1 MANDTEKMMGD
12 YLAAIN
18 AHDLDK
24 MLTFFTDDAVYDCM
38 PLGKVSKG
46 KKEIKDFFSSTFT
59 DIPNFKLEPKSGF
72 NAGDRGAS
80 EWVMSGTLAHSSIPG
95 VPATGKK
102 FSVRGAAITEFRGGK
117 ISRNTNYWNLASM
130 LQQVGVMPG
139 PPQ

>member
-1 MANDTEKMMGD
+1 
-12 YLAAIN
+12 
-18 AHDLDK
+18 
-24 MLTFFTDDAVYDCM
+24 
-38 PLGKVSKG
+38 
-46 KKEIKDFFSSTFT
+46 
-59 DIPNFKLEPKSGF
+59 
-72 NAGDRGAS
+72 
-80 EWVMSGTLAHSSIPG
+80 MSGTLAHSSIPG